1 MLKIEFMFQPVP
13 GVTVEDMGHKMG
25 LNGVDN
31 AKLTFDQVRVPRE
44 NLLNKYSDITPEGE
58 FVTKIEKG
66 GPRARFLAMADQ
78 LVRFFRFPI
87 INPSRRPCCNGGS
100 QAEQHGAPAF

>member
-1 MLKIEFMFQPVP
+1 MFQPVP

-78 LVRFFRFPI
+78 LVRNFFL
-87 INPSRRPCCNGGS
+87 N
-100 QAEQHGAPAF
+100 

>member
-1 MLKIEFMFQPVP
+1 MFQPVP

-78 LVRFFRFPI
+78 LVRGRELENKNNLPLSCNFLPGELGL
-87 INPSRRPCCNGGS
+87 RRQTS
-100 QAEQHGAPAF
+100 YSFYRS